1 MQLKNFI
8 NNILGQGTPGDGQIT
23 PGGALS
29 TPGVD
34 CPNISQN
41 VKEGYLVNIFIKG
54 YDVSII
60 KKRWCFNEE

>member
-1 MQLKNFI
+1 MDKS
-8 NNILGQGTPGDGQIT
+8 P
-23 PGGALS
+23 
-29 TPGVD
+29 PGVPCPPPGVA

-60 KKRWCFNEE
+60 KRRWCFNGE